1 MVTMEI
7 LTHSMRVNRLTF
19 VFLPIC
25 LLVAFNSM
33 SQKKH
38 KVKAVKGEWVVS
50 NDITIPQAREK
61 AIVEAKLE
69 ALRQAGV
76 PELISESSLS
86 YVSEGEN
93 GMKDLFESITNAN
106 IFGEI
111 SDFKIVKEEKKIN
124 DVGNIIYDVWIDATV
139 VIHKELKDPGFGCD
153 VKGIKSSY
161 ASPDALSFSITPS
174 KDCYLR
180 IFIVS
185 ENEGTQLYP
194 SKFEPQAIL
203 NAEKQIQFP
212 RKGFQY
218 EISTEK
224 KTEINYLI
232 LLLTKQ
238 DIPFKEK
245 ETPENILRFI
255 SSINPSQ
262 KTLKTFSLFIKK
274 E

>member
-1 MVTMEI
+1 MEI
-7 LTHSMRVNRLTF
+7 LTRSMRVNRLAF

-25 LLVAFNSM
+25 LLVTFNSI

-38 KVKAVKGEWVVS
+38 KLKAVKGEWVIS
-50 NDITIPQAREK
+50 NDITMPQAKEK

-93 GMKDLFESITNAN
+93 GMKDIFESITKSDM
-106 IFGEI
+106 FGEI
-111 SDFKIVKEEKKIN
+111 SDFEIVKEEKKIN
-124 DVGNIIYDVWIDATV
+124 DVGNIIYNVWIDATV
-139 VIHKELKDPGFGCD
+139 IIHKELKDPGFGCD

-161 ASPDALSFSITPS
+161 FSPDALSFSIQPW

-203 NAEKQIQFP
+203 NAEKQVEFP

-224 KTEINYLI
+224 KAEINYLI

-245 ETPENILRFI
+245 ETPQNILRFI
-255 SSINPSQ
+255 SNINPSQ

>member
-1 MVTMEI
+1 MAKMEI
-7 LTHSMRVNRLTF
+7 LIRTVKIKWLALL
-19 VFLPIC
+19 FLPIC
-25 LLVAFNSM
+25 LLVAFDSM

-38 KVKAVKGEWVVS
+38 KVKSVKGEWVIS

-76 PELISESSLS
+76 PELISESNLS
-86 YVSEGEN
+86 YVSESEN
-93 GMKDLFESITNAN
+93 GMNNLFESITNAD

-111 SDFKIVKEEKKIN
+111 SEFKIVKEEKKIN
-124 DVGNIIYDVWIDATV
+124 DLGNFIYDVWIDATV
-139 VIHKELKDPGFGCD
+139 VIHKELKDPGFGFD

-161 ASPDALSFSITPS
+161 DSPDALSFSVAPW
-174 KDCYLR
+174 KDGYIR

-185 ENEGTQLYP
+185 EDEGTQLYP
-194 SKFEPQAIL
+194 SKFEQQTLLI
-203 NAEKQIQFP
+203 AEKEIVFP
-212 RKGFQY
+212 SKGFKY
-218 EISTEK
+218 EIFTEK

-232 LLLTKQ
+232 ILLTKQ

-245 ETPENILRFI
+245 ETPQNILRFI

-262 KTLKTFSLFIKK
+262 KTLKTFSLLIKK
-274 E
+274 K